1 MCFCASASF
10 GAAALL
16 GGMGIWSLSVVRKKN
31 WIPFAAIPVL
41 FAIQQFI
48 EGLLWLYLVNPNN
61 VILRTLQKVY
71 LFPHV
76 HPDER
81 SAFLFLIIAL
91 VVWPTWIPFS
101 IRAIEPY
108 GQLRQGLTWLMRYGV
123 LVSAYALYIL
133 LWHGVS
139 VMIAYKSI
147 AYYTAV
153 EPTLMHVFLYAGATV
168 VPLLVSSMR
177 TVRLFGL
184 LLLTSCFFSYW
195 YWLATFT
202 SVWCFFAALLSGLV
216 IFIVKKNQ

>member
-76 HPDER
+76 HSDER
-81 SAFLFLIIAL
+81 SAFLFLIIAF

-101 IRAIEPY
+101 VRAIEPY
-108 GQLRQGLTWLMRYGV
+108 GKTRQGLAWLMRYGM
-123 LVSAYALYIL
+123 LISGYALYVL

-139 VMIAYKSI
+139 VTVIHDSI
-147 AYYTAV
+147 AYYVAIK
-153 EPTLMHVFLYAGATV
+153 PTLMHVFLYVGATA
-168 VPLLVSSMR
+168 VPLLVSSIR
-177 TVRLFGL
+177 AARFLGL
-184 LLLTSCFFSYW
+184 LLVASCLFSYW
-195 YWLATFT
+195 YWIKTFI
-202 SVWCFFAALLSGLV
+202 SVWCFFAALLSGLI
-216 IFIVKKNQ
+216 IFIVKRNQ